1 MTDSTQQRFDVRHQ
15 PEQSRYALVDTQVED
30 AAQQV
35 IGKEDYVDVEG
46 GERILFHTE
55 VSEDYAGQSLA
66 SVLVQHVVDDTI
78 AQGLSIVP
86 VCPYVAKWL
95 PKHPEYDEHVVKPT
109 PAHLQAVPSRRP

>member
-1 MTDSTQQRFDVRHQ
+1 MTDNAQRFDVQHQ
-15 PEQSRYALVDTQVED
+15 PEHSRYVLIDTQVED
-30 AAQQV
+30 ESQRV
-35 IGKEDYVDVEG
+35 IGKEDYVDVEGG

-78 AQGLSIVP
+78 AQGLAIVP

-109 PAHLQAVPSRRP
+109 PNHLQAVPSRMA